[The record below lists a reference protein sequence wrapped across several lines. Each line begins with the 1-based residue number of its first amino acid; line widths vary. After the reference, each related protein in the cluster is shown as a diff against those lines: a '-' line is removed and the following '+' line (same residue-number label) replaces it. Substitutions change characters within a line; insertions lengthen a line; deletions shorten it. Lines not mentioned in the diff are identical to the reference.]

1 MKLSS
6 VFVELFPLDLPST
19 IKSSSA
25 LPSGIA
31 GIMKD
36 LYTLVE
42 HLNIAVDDLR
52 NARSGPD
59 YRHVMDEVKSS
70 LDTIRRYQNKKD
82 LGRELLVETSII
94 GNIDPAAG
102 DNAAENVITRLL
114 NILEEVY
121 QIASKPVHTTLRG
134 KIPSRF
140 SMNPDRT
147 DAIFVL
153 TTALAASKFLIERI
167 ETYIKTVS

>member
-1 MKLSS
+1 MN
-6 VFVELFPLDLPST
+6 
-19 IKSSSA
+19 
-25 LPSGIA
+25 
-31 GIMKD
+31 D

-94 GNIDPAAG
+94 CNIDPAAG

-121 QIASKPVHTTLRG
+121 QIASNPAHTTLRG